1 MSFINFARVMLATL
15 EGGRDATS
23 GQVFLPQEHALSKGN
38 FANFDQVLADWDRQI
53 RYYTRKSIEIEYVV
67 DTMLEENVH
76 DILCSALVDDCIER
90 AKSIKQG
97 GAKYDWVS
105 GLQVGIAN
113 LGNSLSSGENWSSIG
128 RHRPAGAG
136 EGAGEDFR
144 RSDHEQL
151 RQRLINGAE
160 VWYDDDS
167 VDELLARAYQ
177 TYRLELKQYHNP
189 RYGRGPIGG
198 NYYAGTSS
206 ISANVPFG
214 AQTMATP
221 DGRKAHSPAGGGGA
235 SPASVPIIWGRRR
248 LSVRWASCRPGRSS
262 AACCLIRS

>member
-1 MSFINFARVMLATL
+1 MLAAM

-38 FANFDQVLADWDRQI
+38 FTHFDQMLADWDTQI

-113 LGNSLSSGENWSSIG
+113 LGNSLAAVKKLVFDQGIIG
-128 RHRPAGAG
+128 QQELAKAL
-136 EGAGEDFR
+136 AEDY
-144 RSDHEQL
+144 DGLTHEQL
-151 RQRLINGAE
+151 RQRLINGAPK
-160 VWYDDDS
+160 YGNDDDS
-167 VDELLARAYQ
+167 VDTLLAAITESLKEGDAVQLVGFGTFKVNHRAERTGRNPQ
-177 TYRLELKQYHNP
+177 T
-189 RYGRGPIGG
+189 G
-198 NYYAGTSS
+198 NEIKIAA
-206 ISANVPFG
+206 ANVPAFVSG
-214 AQTMATP
+214 
-221 DGRKAHSPAGGGGA
+221 KALKDA
-235 SPASVPIIWGRRR
+235 VK
-248 LSVRWASCRPGRSS
+248 
-262 AACCLIRS
+262 

>member
-1 MSFINFARVMLATL
+1 MLATL

-113 LGNSLSSGENWSSIG
+113 LGNSLAAVKKLVFDQGAIG
-128 RHRPAGAG
+128 QQELAKAL
-136 EGAGEDFR
+136 AEDF
-144 RSDHEQL
+144 DGLTHEQL
-151 RQRLINGAE
+151 RQRLIYGARSM
-160 VWYDDDS
+160 VTMMTASTSCW
-167 VDELLARAYQ
+167 
-177 TYRLELKQYHNP
+177 
-189 RYGRGPIGG
+189 RGPTRPIS
-198 NYYAGTSS
+198 TS
-206 ISANVPFG
+206 
-214 AQTMATP
+214 
-221 DGRKAHSPAGGGGA
+221 
-235 SPASVPIIWGRRR
+235 
-248 LSVRWASCRPGRSS
+248 
-262 AACCLIRS
+262 

>member
-1 MSFINFARVMLATL
+1 MIRCGFGMPAFNNDEIVIPEFIKLGIEPQDAYDYAAIGCIETAVGGKWGYRCTGMSFINFARVMLATL

-113 LGNSLSSGENWSSIG
+113 LGNSLAAVKNWSSI
-128 RHRPAGAG
+128 RAPSAS
-136 EGAGEDFR
+136 
-144 RSDHEQL
+144 RS
-151 RQRLINGAE
+151 
-160 VWYDDDS
+160 W
-167 VDELLARAYQ
+167 
-177 TYRLELKQYHNP
+177 
-189 RYGRGPIGG
+189 
-198 NYYAGTSS
+198 
-206 ISANVPFG
+206 
-214 AQTMATP
+214 
-221 DGRKAHSPAGGGGA
+221 
-235 SPASVPIIWGRRR
+235 RRR
-248 LSVRWASCRPGRSS
+248 WRKISTD
-262 AACCLIRS
+262 

>member
-1 MSFINFARVMLATL
+1 MIRCGFGMPAFNNDEIVIPEFIKLGIEPQDAYDYAAIGCIETAVGGKWGYRCTGMSFINFARVMLATL

-67 DTMLEENVH
+67 DTMLEDNVH

-113 LGNSLSSGENWSSIG
+113 LGNSLAAVKKLVFDQG

-136 EGAGEDFR
+136 EGAGGRFR
-144 RSDHEQL
+144 RSDP
-151 RQRLINGAE
+151 RAAAPAVDQRRAE
-160 VWYDDDS
+160 VW
-167 VDELLARAYQ
+167 
-177 TYRLELKQYHNP
+177 
-189 RYGRGPIGG
+189 
-198 NYYAGTSS
+198 
-206 ISANVPFG
+206 
-214 AQTMATP
+214 
-221 DGRKAHSPAGGGGA
+221 
-235 SPASVPIIWGRRR
+235 
-248 LSVRWASCRPGRSS
+248 
-262 AACCLIRS
+262 